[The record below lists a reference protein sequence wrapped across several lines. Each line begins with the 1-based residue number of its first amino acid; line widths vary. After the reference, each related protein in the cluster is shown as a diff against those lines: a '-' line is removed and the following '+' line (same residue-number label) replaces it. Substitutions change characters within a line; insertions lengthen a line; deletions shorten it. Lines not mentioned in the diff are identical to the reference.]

1 MAVSLTTMY
10 APQNNGPHTALAET
24 INAAQTD
31 ITVVD
36 ASVLP
41 DAPNLLTIGTGEDAE
56 LVLMSAKTGN
66 IITVTRRYNGTA
78 AKSWETDEWVYRA
91 ITAQDVSALQA
102 NVNAINTGKVDAE
115 SGKGLSTND
124 YTTSE
129 KDKLA
134 GIEAGANNY
143 VHPSAHPASMIAA
156 GTLAGQ
162 VKADATAVAALDVAQ
177 VRSIR
182 AGTADLTPGES
193 ALATGEVYLVYE

>member
-66 IITVTRRYNGTA
+66 IITVTRRYNAFLTA
-78 AKSWETDEWVYRA
+78 SSLGKAPFFVTFRKLEFTASIAFVVY
-91 ITAQDVSALQA
+91 ITFRTAL
-102 NVNAINTGKVDAE
+102 
-115 SGKGLSTND
+115 
-124 YTTSE
+124 
-129 KDKLA
+129 
-134 GIEAGANNY
+134 
-143 VHPSAHPASMIAA
+143 P
-156 GTLAGQ
+156 
-162 VKADATAVAALDVAQ
+162 
-177 VRSIR
+177 
-182 AGTADLTPGES
+182 
-193 ALATGEVYLVYE
+193 